1 MDFRYIISILKIKVS
16 RISLN
21 ELYILDDVN
30 NIRFNYYFGR
40 FKTSLK
46 LCLLGFR
53 FIMFFL
59 QKLYLNIIKMK
70 CIYWEM

>member
-1 MDFRYIISILKIKVS
+1 MDFRFIISIFKIKLS

-21 ELYILDDVN
+21 ELYILDDEN
-30 NIRFNYYFGR
+30 NIRFTQNFGR

-53 FIMFFL
+53 FIMFFFAQIL
-59 QKLYLNIIKMK
+59 SEYN
-70 CIYWEM
+70 